1 MKPFV
6 DRLIDHV
13 GANKETTLTAAGIFL
28 RAIPNFEAK
37 AREALINQKSLVA
50 NTLRLFP
57 ELFEVKTGAK
67 GGAATVLTKARRR
80 IRRT

>member
-6 DRLIDHV
+6 DRLVDHI
-13 GANKETTLTAAGIFL
+13 GANKETTLTAAGICL

-57 ELFEVKTGAK
+57 NYSKSKLVRR
-67 GGAATVLTKARRR
+67 AAPLLC
-80 IRRT
+80 